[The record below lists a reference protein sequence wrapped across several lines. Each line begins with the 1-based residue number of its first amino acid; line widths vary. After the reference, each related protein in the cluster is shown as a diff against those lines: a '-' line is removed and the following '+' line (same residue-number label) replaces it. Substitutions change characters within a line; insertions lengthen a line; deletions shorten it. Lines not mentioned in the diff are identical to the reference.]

1 MLVCRSFS
9 ESKLDERQKGTWEN
23 SCQVNT
29 GRSRKWRWSESRKL
43 KDSNSR
49 KWSRIDLEKL
59 VERSL
64 DYGTRTGYKNE
75 KLGGLCKGH
84 WEWRSTVSGDYVLC
98 ETRAASK
105 LWLIYAETCIWY
117 LVQCVNKFCYKQRAS
132 AILFLNYF
140 SFSLWESSVSLARKL
155 KKIQGK
161 ISRGLCSEKG
171 ICFKRLYL
179 KTLQFGK
186 HRWRKFTFGKN

>member
-9 ESKLDERQKGTWEN
+9 ESKLDERQEGTWEN
-23 SCQVNT
+23 SCEVNT
-29 GRSRKWRWSESRKL
+29 GRSSEWRWSESGKL
-43 KDSNSR
+43 KDRNSR
-49 KWSRIDLEKL
+49 KWSRRIDLDKL

-64 DYGTRTGYKNE
+64 NYGTRTGYKNE

-84 WEWRSTVSGDYVLC
+84 WERRSTVSGDYVLC

-105 LWLIYAETCIWY
+105 LWLIHAETCIWC

-140 SFSLWESSVSLARKL
+140 SFSLWESNVSLTRIL
-155 KKIQGK
+155 KK
-161 ISRGLCSEKG
+161 
-171 ICFKRLYL
+171 Y
-179 KTLQFGK
+179 
-186 HRWRKFTFGKN
+186 